1 MYKVK
6 DLRVGVAVFLSVLLI
21 AEIYFMV
28 SFFTHGLFV
37 RYGYSMESLM
47 FIPYLLVILL
57 LLSAI
62 TISTILIFYGFFQ
75 RKEWTLIFS
84 KLFVGWSMIWPIWG
98 ILVGLNLV
106 EQILLL
112 LIYLFLILLLNT
124 PLIKEHF
131 VKVFRFGKY
140 TLYKKDVELKSGKR
154 LTIYFFSEGTP
165 KSGTPTTM
173 PEGYRVEVNERS
185 KMPYLKKIRRR
196 RSK

>member
-21 AEIYFMV
+21 AEIYFIV

-37 RYGYSMESLM
+37 RYGYSMGSLM

-62 TISTILIFYGFFQ
+62 AISTILIFYGFFQ

-106 EQILLL
+106 EQIILL

-124 PLIKEHF
+124 SLIKEHF

-140 TLYKKDVELKSGKR
+140 TLYKRDVELKSGKR

-173 PEGYRVEVNERS
+173 PEGYKVEINERS

>member
-37 RYGYSMESLM
+37 RYGYSMGSLM

-62 TISTILIFYGFFQ
+62 TVSTILIFYGFFQ

-84 KLFVGWSMIWPIWG
+84 KLFVGWSMIWPVWG
-98 ILVGLNLV
+98 ILVGLNLA
-106 EQILLL
+106 EQIVLL
-112 LIYLFLILLLNT
+112 LIYIFLILLLNT
-124 PLIKEHF
+124 SLIKEHF

-140 TLYKKDVELKSGKR
+140 TLYKRDVELKSGKR

-173 PEGYRVEVNERS
+173 PEGYKVEVNERS

>member
-37 RYGYSMESLM
+37 RYGYSMGSLT

-106 EQILLL
+106 EQVILL
-112 LIYLFLILLLNT
+112 LIYLSLILLLNT
-124 PLIKEHF
+124 SLIKEHF

-140 TLYKKDVELKSGKR
+140 TLYKRDVELKSGKR

-173 PEGYRVEVNERS
+173 PEGYKVEINERS

>member
-21 AEIYFMV
+21 AEIYFIV

-37 RYGYSMESLM
+37 RYGYSMGSLT

-98 ILVGLNLV
+98 ILVGLNLA
-106 EQILLL
+106 EQIVLL
-112 LIYLFLILLLNT
+112 LIYIFLILLLNIS
-124 PLIKEHF
+124 LIKEHF

-140 TLYKKDVELKSGKR
+140 TLYKRDVELKSGKR

-173 PEGYRVEVNERS
+173 PEGYKVEVNERS
-185 KMPYLKKIRRR
+185 KMPYLKKI
-196 RSK
+196 